1 MRPGSVCQL
10 VNLPGSVGQEVGNA
24 EPRRD
29 VDRLRDPIAP
39 NEGQKLLWGLDTR
52 NTARVDRSVHE
63 RV

>member
-39 NEGQKLLWGLDTR
+39 NESQKLLSGL
-52 NTARVDRSVHE
+52 E
-63 RV
+63 RHLLASGHK